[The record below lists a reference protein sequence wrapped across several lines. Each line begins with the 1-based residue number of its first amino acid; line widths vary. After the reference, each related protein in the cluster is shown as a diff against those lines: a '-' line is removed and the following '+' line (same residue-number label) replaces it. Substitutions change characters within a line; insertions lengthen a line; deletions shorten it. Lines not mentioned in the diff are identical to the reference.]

1 MLIRDKLLLSAG
13 VSIAALAAMF
23 GLQVYFSQVQSEL
36 AGTSL
41 RIATLK
47 NEILSL
53 RKDEKD
59 FLSRN
64 DVRYVS
70 QHQENQQQVKALVAQ
85 LKTDFDKYDIATASL
100 SQFEQSL
107 ASYSGTFA
115 HVTSLSQQIGLTP
128 KTGLYGTLRDA
139 VHQVEEVVN
148 RYNEPKLMVQMLQ
161 LRRAEK
167 DFMLRRNLSYMAKF
181 DANLDKFNSLL
192 LSSQLAAE
200 SKLQVSKLIK
210 QYDADFKALVS
221 KEQQLGLSISEGELG
236 QLRKAVATT
245 EAALKQLESLALNTI
260 TEKQN
265 SAFVVGLSIAV
276 LIALVLVFAT
286 LTIIRSIIEPV
297 KRITE
302 VITHIEVNKDL
313 AMRCDESTNDELG
326 QIASHF
332 NSMVASFQQLIHQV
346 TQSVETM
353 NQSCQ
358 ELSSNVAKASQGAE
372 NQLNETDMVATAIT
386 EMGATIDEIAKNTEL
401 AADKASM
408 THDNAQSGQ
417 IGVEHTIERIEL
429 LAQQINESASV
440 VAELEKDSETI
451 GSVLDVIRGIAE
463 QTNLLALNAAIEAA
477 RAGEQGRGFAVVAD
491 EVRSLAMRTQESTEE
506 IAAIIQTLQAR
517 THSIVSLMQASRDQG
532 NESAEQAAS
541 AGTLLQQINS
551 DVTNILDMSTQIAAA
566 IEEQSMVAAEVNQNV
581 VVIRDIAQET
591 ADVATQNSNATEDVR
606 ERAEFLQD
614 AVSKFKV

>member
-85 LKTDFDKYDIATASL
+85 LESDFDKYDIATTSL
-100 SQFEQSL
+100 NQFEQSL
-107 ASYSGTFA
+107 ASYSDTFA
-115 HVTSLSQQIGLTP
+115 QVTSLSQQIGLTP

-167 DFMLRRNLSYMAKF
+167 DFMLRRNLSYVAKF

-221 KEQQLGLSISEGELG
+221 KEQLLGLSISEGELG

-417 IGVEHTIERIEL
+417 TGVEHTIERIEL

-591 ADVATQNSNATEDVR
+591 ADVATQNSSATEDVR